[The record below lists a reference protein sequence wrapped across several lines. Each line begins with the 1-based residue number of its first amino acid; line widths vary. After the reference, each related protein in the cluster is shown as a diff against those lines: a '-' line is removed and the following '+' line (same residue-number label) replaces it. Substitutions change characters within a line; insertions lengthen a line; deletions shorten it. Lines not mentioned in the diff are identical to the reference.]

1 MIIWLWLL
9 LQFTFFFILCDIWST
24 VKNYVQK
31 IFSAPPPPPPHDPP
45 PPPPTPPPPPE
56 KVHPLPHFPPSPLKV
71 QEVQVPPF
79 LTALKIFQAP
89 PAKGGGSTLYINIHS
104 AYIYSADI
112 CIFSKTPH
120 YIHCIVKYS
129 IYWNSAH
136 FSTSGKAI
144 TSWNIVQ
151 TNLKKLFVSYPLAG
165 WNKK

>member
-31 IFSAPPPPPPHDPP
+31 IFSAPPPSWKSPP
-45 PPPPTPPPPPE
+45 PPPFYS
-56 KVHPLPHFPPSPLKV
+56 L
-71 QEVQVPPF
+71 
-79 LTALKIFQAP
+79 
-89 PAKGGGSTLYINIHS
+89 PAKSSRSASPPLFDSTENFSGPPCKRGGSTLYINIHS

>member
-31 IFSAPPPPPPHDPP
+31 IFSAPPPL
-45 PPPPTPPPPPE
+45 PE
-56 KVHPLPHFPPSPLKV
+56 KVHPLPHFTHSPLKV